1 MGRLRT
7 LFWMTLATA
16 MLFATFAVKY
26 AVQNLENSLDHVR
39 KETAAEQARIHDL
52 RAEWSYLTQPERLA
66 ELNQRFLFL
75 APEAPKQLEQ
85 AIADIPFRIAPPP
98 PPDMI
103 AQAAPAAAAAAAPAP
118 AASPAAEPVGPHLA
132 VSGLAVT
139 PVALRT
145 APRTAA
151 RAPSRARATHA
162 LDQLFAQ
169 IAGAR

>member
-85 AIADIPFRIAPPP
+85 TIADIPFRIAPPP

-103 AQAAPAAAAAAAPAP
+103 AQAAPAP
-118 AASPAAEPVGPHLA
+118 AAVPAPAAEPVGPHLA

>member
-85 AIADIPFRIAPPP
+85 TIADIPFRIAPPP

-103 AQAAPAAAAAAAPAP
+103 AQAAPAP
-118 AASPAAEPVGPHLA
+118 AAVPAPAAEPVGPHLA

-145 APRTAA
+145 APRPAA